1 MDAEEIMGL
10 MALIALV
17 IIPALA
23 LTARFAMK
31 PIVESIVQLRKAFN
45 DNKEPP
51 SIDTAQL
58 AMLEREVADLR
69 REVEQLKSVR
79 EFEHALHPGAARQL
93 EQPKG

>member
-45 DNKEPP
+45 ENKEPITVDP
-51 SIDTAQL
+51 AQL
-58 AMLEREVADLR
+58 ALLERELADLR
-69 REVEQLKSVR
+69 RDVEQLKNVR
-79 EFEHALHPGAARQL
+79 EFEHALQPGAARQL

>member
-1 MDAEEIMGL
+1 MEVPFGRTRILPYTIWM
-10 MALIALV
+10 
-17 IIPALA
+17 PA
-23 LTARFAMK
+23 
-31 PIVESIVQLRKAFN
+31 
-45 DNKEPP
+45 
-51 SIDTAQL
+51 IDTAQL